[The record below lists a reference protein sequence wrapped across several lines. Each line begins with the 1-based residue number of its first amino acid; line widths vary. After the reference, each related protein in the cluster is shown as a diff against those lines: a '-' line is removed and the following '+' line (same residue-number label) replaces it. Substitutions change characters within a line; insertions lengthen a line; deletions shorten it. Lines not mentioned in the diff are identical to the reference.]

1 MTLTSSSLFDRVFS
15 RKRPAWVVALVSLLL
30 LLLPFMV
37 AYLDGE
43 LDYILRQ
50 GFWRVLVLPP
60 AIILYI
66 WLVSPLISRSG
77 TDVIRALQPYTALD
91 AESYASVVKSASTIR
106 PLHEVVILCVGI
118 ILGILSALASG
129 FNQQAPLV
137 KLYWLVFASLMNAI
151 LLWTIFISIAS
162 TRVNATLHRH
172 LTRIDLFDQTPFTV
186 VGRQS
191 LLLALVFVGGMTIS
205 MLLSIRV
212 ENLTSPSAWLGSLIM
227 ILVTGLIFFMSMYPT
242 HNILAQVKK
251 TELASV
257 RKRIQ
262 DVCRELVHRIDENQL
277 LGELPTQV
285 NTLAFY
291 EQRLLVVRTWPYNT
305 SMLRTLFLS
314 VSVPLITM
322 LGRRLAETIFVNL
335 P

>member
-1 MTLTSSSLFDRVFS
+1 MTTTSLSLFDRVFS
-15 RKRPAWVVALVSLLL
+15 RKRPAWVVMLVSMLL
-30 LLLPFMV
+30 LLLPFV
-37 AYLDGE
+37 IAYLDGE
-43 LDYILRQ
+43 LDYILQQ

-60 AIILYI
+60 AIIIYI
-66 WLVSPLISRSG
+66 WLVSPLISRAG
-77 TDVIRALQPYTALD
+77 MDVIRVLQPYTSLD
-91 AESYASVVKSASTIR
+91 EESFASVVNSASYIR
-106 PLHEVVILCVGI
+106 PLYEVLILCVGI
-118 ILGILSALASG
+118 ILGILSAQASG

-137 KLYWLVFASLMNAI
+137 KVYWLVFASLMNAI

-162 TRVNATLHRH
+162 TRVNAALHRH
-172 LTRIDLFDQTPFTV
+172 LTRIDLFDQTPFEV

-205 MLLSIRV
+205 MLLSFRV
-212 ENLTSPSAWLGSLIM
+212 ENFASPSAWLSSLFM
-227 ILVTGLIFFMSMYPT
+227 ILVTGLIFFLSMYPT

-251 TELASV
+251 KELASV

-262 DVCRELVHRIDENQL
+262 DICRELVRRIDENQL
-277 LGELPTQV
+277 VGELPTQV
-285 NTLAFY
+285 NTLAIY

-322 LGRRLAETIFVNL
+322 LGRRLAETIFANL